1 MTTGMKEVQ
10 PSKLSARDL
19 VTESISGLFSRPG
32 RAVLT
37 ILGTALGVGTLVATL
52 GIANTAGNQIV
63 TRFDA
68 LAQTQ
73 VVIEPVY
80 QPGSRLQSVI
90 PWDAGDRLDRLNGV
104 VAAATL
110 SQVPVDGS
118 ISAVPFNDPLRQ
130 TEFNF
135 NVYSASPDLIGA
147 VRGTIATGRFFDA
160 GHSERFDQ
168 VAVIGPAVATRLN
181 IVRVD
186 QRPAIKLGER
196 IFSVIGIIDEVAREP
211 SLLSAI
217 VIPDGTARELYDL
230 GAPAEVHIDTVI
242 GANQLIARQAPI
254 ALAPNNPELLEA
266 NTARD
271 PREVRQVVEEDVNA
285 LFLVLGG
292 ITLLVGAIGIANVV
306 LVSVIERIGEIGLR
320 RALGARRGHI
330 ARQFLIESLLMG
342 LIGGVI
348 GASAGV
354 LAVVGASAY
363 NQWTPVMDAWVPLV
377 APAVGAVV
385 GLVAGLYPSL
395 RAASLEPVEA
405 LRAGL

>member
-1 MTTGMKEVQ
+1 MI
-10 PSKLSARDL
+10 DL
-19 VTESISGLFSRPG
+19 VNESVAGLFSRPG

-52 GIANTAGNQIV
+52 GIAKTAGNQIV

-68 LAQTQ
+68 LAQTE
-73 VVIEPVY
+73 VLIEPIS

-90 PWDAGDRLDRLNGV
+90 PWDAGVRLARLNGV
-104 VAAATL
+104 TAAATL
-110 SQVPVDGS
+110 SQVPVDGL

-130 TEFNF
+130 TEFSF
-135 NVYSASPDLIGA
+135 NVYAASADLIES
-147 VRGTIATGRFFDA
+147 VRGTIATGRFFDE
-160 GHSERFDQ
+160 GHSERADP
-168 VAVIGPAVATRLN
+168 VAVIGPAVANRLN
-181 IVRVD
+181 MTRVD
-186 QRPAIKLGER
+186 QQPAIKIGER
-196 IFSVIGIIDEVAREP
+196 IFSVIGIIGEVAREP
-211 SLLSAI
+211 SLLSAV

-266 NTARD
+266 RTARD
-271 PREVRQVVEEDVNA
+271 PREVRQVVQEDVNA

-320 RALGARRGHI
+320 RALGAGRRHI
-330 ARQFLIESLLMG
+330 ARQFLFESLLMG

-354 LAVVGASAY
+354 LAIVGASAY
-363 NQWTPVMDAWVPLV
+363 NQWTPVMDAWVPLA
-377 APAVGAVV
+377 APLVGAAV
-385 GLVAGLYPSL
+385 GLVAGVYPSL
-395 RAASLEPVEA
+395 RAASLEPVDA
-405 LRAGL
+405 LRAGV

>member
-1 MTTGMKEVQ
+1 MRAVK
-10 PSKLSARDL
+10 PSRFATWDL
-19 VTESISGLFSRPG
+19 VAESVSGLFSRPG

-52 GIANTAGNQIV
+52 GIAKTAGNQIV

-68 LAQTQ
+68 LAQTE
-73 VVIEPVY
+73 VLVEPVS
-80 QPGSRLQSVI
+80 QPGARRQSVI
-90 PWDAGDRLDRLNGV
+90 PWDADDRLIRLNGV
-104 VAAATL
+104 AAAATL
-110 SQVPVDGS
+110 SQVPIDGQ

-130 TEFNF
+130 TEFSF
-135 NVYSASPDLIGA
+135 GVYSSSPQLMEA
-147 VRGTIATGRFFDA
+147 LRGTMATGRFFDA
-160 GHSERFDQ
+160 GHNERADQ

-181 IVRVD
+181 LVRVD
-186 QRPAIKLGER
+186 QQPAIKIGER
-196 IFSVIGIIDEVAREP
+196 IFSVIGIIEDVAREP

-217 VIPDGTARELYDL
+217 VIPDGTARAVYDL

-242 GANQLIARQAPI
+242 GANQLIAEQAPI
-254 ALAPNNPELLEA
+254 ALAPNNPELLQA

-271 PREVRQVVEEDVNA
+271 PREVRQVVEEDVNS

-330 ARQFLIESLLMG
+330 ARQFLFESLLMG

-363 NQWTPVMDAWVPLV
+363 NQWTPVLDAWVPLT
-377 APAVGAVV
+377 APLVGAAVG
-385 GLVAGLYPSL
+385 LIAGVYPSL
-395 RAASLEPVEA
+395 RAASLEPVDA
-405 LRAGL
+405 LRGGV